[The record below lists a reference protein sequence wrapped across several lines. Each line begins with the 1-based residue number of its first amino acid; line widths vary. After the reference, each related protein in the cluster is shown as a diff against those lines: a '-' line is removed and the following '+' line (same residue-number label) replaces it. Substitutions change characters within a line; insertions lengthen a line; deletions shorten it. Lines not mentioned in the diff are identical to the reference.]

1 MIIMNIKQLSLATA
15 VSALTFTT
23 ATNAVLGPIS
33 IYLNPIK
40 VSSNYFNNLDTNAT
54 FASEIYTEEDIK
66 NSNSNNIY
74 DFLTQNTS
82 IAIAPS
88 SGNRFTQKIDVRG
101 YGLTDGYQN
110 VVITLNGR
118 RLNNI
123 DTSIQDLSVI
133 NINSIEKIEIT
144 KGSGSVVYGDSA
156 MAGAIHIYTK
166 KSVETITTIAA
177 GNYGIQTASVSAGH
191 SQDNFDLSISMD
203 TQKQGGFGVEDPQG
217 NKDKGEQ
224 TNKKIGVIFYPNNST
239 EILFD
244 LTKSNLDTRYPNY
257 LTLAQ
262 FNENPSQNSSGRVY
276 THQETNYSVYNLNTK
291 SQVNSDLE
299 ISLNLSKETKD
310 STNSFYNWQDIVN
323 YDTPTKN
330 DYDYKTADLLFTY
343 KKDNLKIDGGL
354 TTFNGERKGSS
365 DTTSKDNI
373 GVFTQGSYEKDG
385 YTYTA
390 GARKE
395 SVDYAYNPNSGTFLS
410 DKHKLEAYDIGFN
423 KKIDENTFIFSNFN
437 VAFQA
442 PLIDRFFD
450 WDGSFNGFMNPS
462 KSKTINIGLNH
473 LTDKSKT
480 KVTLF
485 RSNVTDEMYYNKTD
499 GINTNLNKSHKQGI
513 ELQHKQ
519 HITPKL
525 LANINYA
532 YTDAIIDDEDLDS
545 NPNAYNGNKLP
556 MASKHNV
563 TISTSYNIDDKSKIT
578 LTQKH
583 RSSAFSEEDFA
594 NDKSQKQ
601 KEFNSTNIG
610 YLYKHDKNL
619 DLTFDIENLFENKYG
634 TWLRDDIIYP
644 SSFTRNIKAGLTY
657 RF

>member
-1 MIIMNIKQLSLATA
+1 MNIKQLSVAAA

-23 ATNAVLGPIS
+23 ATNAVLGPIP
-33 IYLNPIK
+33 IYLNPVK
-40 VSSNYFNNLDTNAT
+40 VSSNYFNDLDTRAT

-123 DTSIQDLSVI
+123 DTAIQDLSVI
-133 NINSIEKIEIT
+133 NINNIKKIEIT

-166 KSVETITTIAA
+166 KSADTVATVAI

-191 SQDNFDLSISMD
+191 SQDNLDLSISID

-217 NKDKGEQ
+217 NKDKGKQ
-224 TNKKIGVIFYPNNST
+224 TNKKVGIIFYPSNTT
-239 EILFD
+239 EVMFD
-244 LTKSNLDTRYPNY
+244 FTRSNLDTRYPNY

-276 THQETNYSVYNLNTK
+276 THQETNYDIYNLNTK
-291 SQVNSDLE
+291 SQLNRDLE
-299 ISLNLSKETKD
+299 VSLNLSKETKD
-310 STNSFYNWQDIVN
+310 STNSYYNYLDIVS

-330 DYDYKTADLLFTY
+330 DYDYKTTDLLFTY

-354 TTFNGERKGSS
+354 TTFNGKRKGSS
-365 DTTSKDNI
+365 DTTSKDNT
-373 GVFTQGSYEKDG
+373 GVFTQGSYERDS
-385 YTYTA
+385 YTYTV

-395 SVDYAYNPNSGTFLS
+395 SVDYAYNPNSGTALS

-423 KKIDENTFIFSNFN
+423 KKINEKTSVFSNLN
-437 VAFQA
+437 IAFQA

-480 KVTLF
+480 KITLF
-485 RSNVTDEMYYNKTD
+485 RSNITDEMYYYSSGFK
-499 GINTNLNKSHKQGI
+499 NTNIDKSHKQGL
-513 ELQHKQ
+513 ELQHKYQ
-519 HITPKL
+519 INPQLKTG
-525 LANINYA
+525 INYA
-532 YTDAIIDDEDLDS
+532 YTIAKIDEENEAS
-545 NPNAYNGNKLP
+545 GAYNGKDIP
-556 MASKHNV
+556 MASKHNI
-563 TISTSYNIDDKSKIT
+563 TLSASYNVNDKSKIT

-583 RSSAFSEEDFA
+583 RSKAFSEEDFA
-594 NDKSQKQ
+594 NNKSQKQ
-601 KEFNSTNIG
+601 KEFNSTNVNYI
-610 YLYKHDKNL
+610 YKHNKSL
-619 DLTFDIENLFENKYG
+619 DFNFDVENLFENSYG